1 METQGIKYTG
11 SKRGILPVL
20 LELIR
25 PLNIKTVLDGFS
37 GTTRVS

>member
-25 PLNIKTVLDGFS
+25 PLNIRRF
-37 GTTRVS
+37 